1 MSGEAMRRRE
11 FISVLGGAAAWPFA
25 VYAQRTA
32 RVPLVGLI
40 SPLSEPAAAR
50 NVEEFRK
57 GLRDL
62 GYVEGQNIALEFRF
76 AEGRPTRL
84 PELAAALLALKPDVI
99 VAGSS
104 AGILAAHKVTQ
115 SIPLVMITLE
125 DPIALGLV
133 RSIPKPG
140 TNVSGTWVAGDEALI
155 AKRLALLK
163 DLARGVPRVGAF
175 LNPGDATDAP
185 AFRLLPAAA
194 HALGV
199 DLHILEVRDATGFKA
214 AFTTAVDAGVQA
226 LYVSQSPLFMSN
238 RKEII
243 AIAARARL
251 PAMYGWR
258 EFAEAGGLASYGPNL
273 PDIYGRS
280 AELVDKILKGANPA
294 DLPVEIPTRF
304 ELVVNLKAAKAMGL
318 TIPDSFVL
326 LADEVIE

>member
-1 MSGEAMRRRE
+1 MRRRE
-11 FISVLGGAAAWPFA
+11 FITLLGGAAAWPFA

-40 SPLSEPAAAR
+40 SPLSQPAAAR

-76 AEGRPTRL
+76 AEGRPSRL
-84 PELAAALLALKPDVI
+84 PELAATLVALKPDVI

-104 AGILAAHKVTQ
+104 AGILAAHKITQ

-133 RSIPKPG
+133 NSIPKPG

-163 DLARGVPRVGAF
+163 DLARDLPRVGAF

-199 DLHILEVRDATGFKA
+199 DLRILEVRDAADLEA
-214 AFTTAVDAGVQA
+214 AFTSAVGAGVQA

-318 TIPDSFVL
+318 SIPDPFVL